1 MYACIYIY
9 IYIRV
14 YKYVCV
20 CMYIEKCQTTQPP
33 GGGAPVV
40 RACFW
45 PPPRFPLLHNYNFK
59 LQLVIESVAWFGR
72 FPRLRFIALLGL
84 NSCLLVGVPSTRTPL
99 HMNMYMYVRWCWMLN
114 TAEYCWMQ
122 IADCRMQNAEWVKM
136 LEMLFGCAKRD
147 LAYLSRANQT
157 RRDLD

>member
-114 TAEYCWMQ
+114 TAECRLQ
-122 IADCRMQNAEWVKM
+122 IAECRM
-136 LEMLFGCAKRD
+136 
-147 LAYLSRANQT
+147 LSRWKCSRCFLGVPNAISPIYREQIK
-157 RRDLD
+157 LEEI

>member
-114 TAEYCWMQ
+114 TAECRLQ
-122 IADCRMQNAEWVKM
+122 IAECRMLSGWKCLRCFLGVPNAISPIYREQIK
-136 LEMLFGCAKRD
+136 
-147 LAYLSRANQT
+147 
-157 RRDLD
+157 LDEI